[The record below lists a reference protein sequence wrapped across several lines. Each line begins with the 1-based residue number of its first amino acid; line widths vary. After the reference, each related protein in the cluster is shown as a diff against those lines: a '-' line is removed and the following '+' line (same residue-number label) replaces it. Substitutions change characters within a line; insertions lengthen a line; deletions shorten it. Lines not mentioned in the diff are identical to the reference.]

1 MVVGS
6 GNAKMSMKLKEKGS
20 NPNISCV
27 NIVSPHVFLLARSN
41 DTLWLHRAA
50 WLNAELEACSL
61 FDFLLCCHVY
71 TSKPGKSKWM
81 CLSRIQ
87 NCFKSV
93 LQFDFLLTL
102 LYLGN
107 ICIAFLGRREIVS
120 LKESG

>member
-1 MVVGS
+1 
-6 GNAKMSMKLKEKGS
+6 MSMKFKEKGCTCLHPS
-20 NPNISCV
+20 SSCV
-27 NIVSPHVFLLARSN
+27 NAVSPRVFFLARSN
-41 DTLWLHRAA
+41 DTLWLHRTV

-71 TSKPGKSKWM
+71 TSKPGKFKWM

-87 NCFKSV
+87 NCLKSV

-102 LYLGN
+102 LYLGS

-120 LKESG
+120 LEESG